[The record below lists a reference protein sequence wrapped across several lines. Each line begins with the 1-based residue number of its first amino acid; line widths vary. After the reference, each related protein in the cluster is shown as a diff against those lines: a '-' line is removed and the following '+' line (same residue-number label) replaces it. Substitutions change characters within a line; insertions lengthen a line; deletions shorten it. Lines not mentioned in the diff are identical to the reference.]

1 MITKIV
7 NHVIEKFAADP
18 SGDAPRF
25 EYLGYIDPENVE
37 LGAQAGFYCDGNSY
51 VATCNYFTREV
62 VIEKQTYSRS

>member
-1 MITKIV
+1 MLTKIV
-7 NHVIEKFAADP
+7 NTVIEKFAADP

-51 VATCNYFTREV
+51 IATCFYHSREV
-62 VIEKQTYSRS
+62 VIYQQTDSRS